1 MPLILGGASLAAG
14 IGGGLLGASS
24 AKKAAAAQQAAIQ
37 AAMAQAMAIID
48 AVGPPPDL
56 SKAIMIQELQKAG
69 VYTPE
74 MEEAVNLEVSKVSQI
89 QEDKALR
96 ENQVRALQEISKR
109 GRAGLTPEERA
120 EFNKGRG
127 EVQRDLEAK
136 NQQIIQNMA
145 MRGQSGGGAEIAARL
160 LASQES
166 ADRASEES
174 DRINAAASA
183 RALEAIRQSGQLS
196 GELRGQDFS
205 IEAAKAGA
213 QDEFDRFNVEN
224 QIARQQRNVEGRNV
238 AQATNLAET
247 QRIQDTNTAAA
258 NQEKY
263 RQVQAQRDFWQDKM
277 SQATAK
283 AGAITGAMGL
293 QAQYAGGQDKANAN
307 LWGNI
312 GGMGSSAFGSLAN
325 YYGNKQNN
333 ANNTKV
339 INANQAGNDDPNKY
353 GGIA

>member
-14 IGGGLLGASS
+14 IGGGILGGKS

-37 AAMAQAMAIID
+37 AAMAQAMSIID
-48 AVGPPPDL
+48 AVGAPPDL
-56 SKAIMIQELQKAG
+56 SKAIMIEQLQKAG

-74 MEEAVNLEVSKVSQI
+74 MEEAVNLEVSRVSQI
-89 QEDKALR
+89 QEDKSLR
-96 ENQVRALQEISKR
+96 DNQVKALQEISKR

-120 EFNKGRG
+120 EFNKSRG

-136 NQQIIQNMA
+136 NQQIIQNLA

-166 ADRASEES
+166 ADRASEEA
-174 DRINAAASA
+174 DRLNATASA
-183 RALEAIRQSGQLS
+183 RALDAIRQSGQLS
-196 GELRGQDFS
+196 GDLRQQDFN
-205 IEAAKAGA
+205 IEAAKAGS

-224 QIARQQRNVEGRNV
+224 QIARQQRNVDSRNV

-277 SQATAK
+277 SQAQAK
-283 AGAITGAMGL
+283 AAVLTGGAGMMG
-293 QAQYAGGQDKANAN
+293 QAAGGQDKAAAN
-307 LWGNI
+307 MWGQI
-312 GGMGSSAFGSLAN
+312 GGAGASAFGSLAN
-325 YYGNKQNN
+325 YYANKPKT
-333 ANNTKV
+333 NTTV
-339 INANQAGNDDPNKY
+339 INANQAGNDDPSKY
-353 GGIA
+353 GSIA